1 MIEFTSERKR
11 MTVIVRNTKGTI
23 KVLSKGADSVMAPR
37 LNNDYKN
44 QQIFENTRYNME
56 EFANSGLRTLM
67 IC

>member
-23 KVLSKGADSVMAPR
+23 KVLSKGADSVMTPR
-37 LNNDYKN
+37 LNNDIKN

-56 EFANSGLRTLM
+56 DFANNGLRTLM